1 MTMHATTEHAKPQPA
16 PTQVLTDAQVRRL
29 AEVLAHAFHLTEGAA
44 LVWVLGS
51 GQERDN
57 REALAHWVR
66 GQVSALDAEVA
77 GALLPV
83 LIKRLER
90 TLKDWE
96 DAL

>member
-1 MTMHATTEHAKPQPA
+1 MSG
-16 PTQVLTDAQVRRL
+16 VL
-29 AEVLAHAFHLTEGAA
+29 
-44 LVWVLGS
+44 
-51 GQERDN
+51 
-57 REALAHWVR
+57 HWVR
-66 GQVSALDAEVA
+66 CQVSALDAEVA

>member
-1 MTMHATTEHAKPQPA
+1 MHATTEHKQPKPA
-16 PTQVLTDAQVRRL
+16 STAVLTEAQVRRL
-29 AEVLAHAFHLTEGAA
+29 AEVLAHAFRLSEGAA
-44 LVWVLGS
+44 LVWVLASGT

-66 GQVSALDAEVA
+66 CRVSALDAEVA

-83 LIKRLER
+83 LIKRLEG

>member
-1 MTMHATTEHAKPQPA
+1 MHATTEHKQPKPA
-16 PTQVLTDAQVRRL
+16 PTAVLTEAQVRRL
-29 AEVLAHAFHLTEGAA
+29 AEVLAHAFRLTEGAA